1 MDQYLTAAINPFVR
15 NGLDIIREDETI
27 TVEEL
32 CRLLA
37 EREPMLSTSNQECA
51 ARESLRLAELWKPI
65 ANNRAAEDGL
75 RQSPRFGPS
84 H

>member
-1 MDQYLTAAINPFVR
+1 MRQSRREASIS
-15 NGLDIIREDETI
+15 EDETI
-27 TVEEL
+27 SVEEL

-37 EREPMLSTSNQECA
+37 EREPILSPFNQECA

-65 ANNRAAEDGL
+65 VSNLAAEDGL
-75 RQSPRFGPS
+75 RQSTRFGPS